1 MHNTASERI
10 GRIVEFRLGLPE
22 SPPLAG
28 HAGVILNDK
37 YRTIPKFLPAKSME
51 NTMKLFVALL
61 LSVLG
66 VLVGIAP
73 AAGQT
78 GPGRMGD
85 GDLMNGSMMQCGM
98 MGGPMMIAWLLF
110 VLLVLVVLVLA
121 IVALIKY
128 LRS

>member
-61 LSVLG
+61 LSLLG
-66 VLVGIAP
+66 AIVGTAP

-78 GPGRMGD
+78 GPGRMD
-85 GDLMNGSMMQCGM
+85 GGSLMNESMMQCGM
-98 MGGPMMIAWLLF
+98 MGGPMMVAWMLF
-110 VLLVLVVLVLA
+110 ALLVLSVLVLA
-121 IVALIKY
+121 VVALIKY

>member
-1 MHNTASERI
+1 MQDTASERI

-66 VLVGIAP
+66 VLAGIAP

>member
-1 MHNTASERI
+1 MQDTASERI

>member
-1 MHNTASERI
+1 MQDTASERI
-10 GRIVEFRLGLPE
+10 GPIPESRLGLPE

-28 HAGVILNDK
+28 HARVILNDK
-37 YRTIPKFLPAKSME
+37 YGSIPESLPTKSME

-61 LSVLG
+61 LSLLG
-66 VLVGIAP
+66 SIIGIAP

-85 GDLMNGSMMQCGM
+85 GGLMNGSMMQCGM
-98 MGGPMMIAWLLF
+98 MGGPMMAAWVLF
-110 VLLVLVVLVLA
+110 ALLVLSVLVLA
-121 IVALIKY
+121 VVALIKY

>member
-10 GRIVEFRLGLPE
+10 GRIAEFRLGLPE
-22 SPPLAG
+22 SPPLVG
-28 HAGVILNDK
+28 DAGVILNDK
-37 YRTIPKFLPAKSME
+37 YGTIPKFLPAKSME

-61 LSVLG
+61 LSLLG
-66 VLVGIAP
+66 ALVGIAP